1 MIIYLSMKLLS
12 WLKHNSRNTLTG
24 VTVNRPTRSDDGRA
38 ERKETMTIIRG
49 RVGIELYQS
58 IKPPTSYEVNQ
69 TRAFDRIEP
78 YAAFMYRF
86 SEGWLYCGSH
96 KTVEEAARV
105 FEEHK
110 ELCYAC
116 PDVLNWFDMS
126 DMVIMARNGAD
137 PRNSCNRYWYVCAM
151 VVDD

>member
-1 MIIYLSMKLLS
+1 MKL
-12 WLKHNSRNTLTG
+12 
-24 VTVNRPTRSDDGRA
+24 
-38 ERKETMTIIRG
+38 IRG
-49 RVGIELYQS
+49 CDAIKDVRT

-69 TRAFDRIEP
+69 TSAFDRIEP

-86 SEGWLYCGSH
+86 GKGWMYCGSH

-110 ELCYAC
+110 ALCYEL
-116 PDVLNWFDMS
+116 PQVLNWFEFS

-137 PRNSCNRYWYVCAM
+137 PRNSCDRRWYACAM